1 MTTTSTTA
9 RMASIWRASRG
20 LERCPP
26 LPPRGPP
33 HSAPGDRRAAAL
45 RSPAPRV
52 AGEGGAGAC
61 VHPPR
66 CASATGAPCRGAR
79 GPARARR
86 APPERAPA
94 PSRRCSLART
104 GGRAD
109 QAAGERARA
118 AQVGCHRRPAA
129 RAERQAVQG
138 ALQEPAGPQHQAR
151 AVVGGR
157 GCCHLQ
163 GAEVPGQSVDRDRKV
178 PPGQVLRAA
187 GMPARVPS
195 RLPAHARSCAQLAP
209 AADCRVASHA
219 LTPTLNARPTPP
231 ACAGRTTRSRT
242 TGTRR
247 WRARPRRCWPTT
259 PRIPVITA
267 VTLTPPS
274 RPPVSAPLS
283 RQVLARVRART
294 HASMHTRQLM
304 KNFYGGSTGG
314 GEGPLVP

>member
-109 QAAGERARA
+109 QTAGERARA
-118 AQVGCHRRPAA
+118 ARLGQNRRPVA
-129 RAERQAVQG
+129 RTRV
-138 ALQEPAGPQHQAR
+138 
-151 AVVGGR
+151 
-157 GCCHLQ
+157 
-163 GAEVPGQSVDRDRKV
+163 
-178 PPGQVLRAA
+178 QVLLHAST
-187 GMPARVPS
+187 AR
-195 RLPAHARSCAQLAP
+195 
-209 AADCRVASHA
+209 DK
-219 LTPTLNARPTPP
+219 
-231 ACAGRTTRSRT
+231 TRH
-242 TGTRR
+242 R
-247 WRARPRRCWPTT
+247 WHTSCWPCGGLIDACE
-259 PRIPVITA
+259 RHVR
-267 VTLTPPS
+267 S
-274 RPPVSAPLS
+274 KHSALHYLPHIQNANEDLIFG
-283 RQVLARVRART
+283 RQ
-294 HASMHTRQLM
+294 
-304 KNFYGGSTGG
+304 
-314 GEGPLVP
+314 